1 METNWR
7 FHHVGVVVRDM
18 DKAIEYYQS
27 LGIFTFQPET
37 MLDSSTFADYK
48 VCGKIPG
55 TVQKVRIRFA
65 EVGPYG
71 FELLS
76 PIEGETIYKEFLN
89 SKGEGIHPLGFRVDD
104 LDGEVAKLR
113 EKGISILM
121 SGRRPGGTGFTY
133 FDTRKVG
140 NAIIALSQAPR

>member
-27 LGIFTFQPET
+27 LGIFTFLPEI

-48 VCGKIPG
+48 VYGKTPS
-55 TVQKVRIRFA
+55 TVQKARIRFA
-65 EVGPYG
+65 EVGPCV
-71 FELLS
+71 FELIS
-76 PIEGETIYKEFLN
+76 PIEGESIYKEFLN
-89 SKGEGIHPLGFRVDD
+89 NKGEGIHHLGFRVDD

-113 EKGISILM
+113 QKDIPILM
-121 SGRRPGGTGFTY
+121 SGRRPGGAGFTY

-140 NAIIALSQAPR
+140 NAIIELAQAPR